1 MKISSKREKWAAA
14 ILGVVCVALLINLL
28 RSPFVRAGAPRLAT
42 PPASSA
48 SVERATTTASFADLS
63 RYDPEVRLDLLN
75 QLNARP
81 LPAPE
86 RDPFRYGLTPAEKAQ
101 KEQAAVQAA
110 AQASQPPPP
119 PPPPPITVKAL
130 GYVDGPG
137 GVREAFFADEEDTYR
152 VREGQ
157 SFAAADRYKV
167 LKITPTMVTIEDHA
181 SHQAV
186 ALQFPE

>member
-1 MKISSKREKWAAA
+1 MKVSGKREKWAAA
-14 ILGVVCVALLINLL
+14 ILGVICLALLINLL
-28 RSPFVRAGAPRLAT
+28 RSPFVRARAPHLVG
-42 PPASSA
+42 PVASSP
-48 SVERATTTASFADLS
+48 SGERGTATGSFADLS

-75 QLNARP
+75 QLSARP
-81 LPAPE
+81 LPASE
-86 RDPFRYGLTPAEKAQ
+86 RDPFRYGLSPAEKAQ
-101 KEQAAVQAA
+101 KEQAAEQAA
-110 AQASQPPPP
+110 VKASQPPPP

-157 SFAAADRYKV
+157 SFANRYKV
-167 LKITPTMVTIEDHA
+167 LKITPTMVTIDDQA
-181 SHQAV
+181 SHQPV

>member
-1 MKISSKREKWAAA
+1 MKISRKREKWAAA
-14 ILGVVCVALLINLL
+14 ILGVVCLALLINLL
-28 RSPFVRAGAPRLAT
+28 RSPFVRAGAPRPVS
-42 PPASSA
+42 PPAASA
-48 SVERATTTASFADLS
+48 SVGRGTATASFADLS

-75 QLNARP
+75 RLNARP

-101 KEQAAVQAA
+101 KEQAA

-119 PPPPPITVKAL
+119 PPPPPVTVKAL
-130 GYVDGPG
+130 GYVDEPEGK
-137 GVREAFFADEEDTYR
+137 REAFFADEAETYR
-152 VREGQ
+152 AREGQ

-167 LKITPTMVTIEDHA
+167 LKITPAMVTIEDRV

-186 ALQFPE
+186 VLNFPE